1 MTDKT
6 PNWEE
11 AGLTHETVFEAEKAM
26 PFWLKA
32 PAWYL
37 VRTLASEIR
46 HGLGNVKTTLDL
58 IANDPHLSSVKV
70 TQLGGM
76 PLSEACELMRGR
88 VDKALKILA
97 FAAKYASAQRKAH
110 K

>member
-1 MTDKT
+1 VKDKT

-11 AGLTHETVFEAEKAM
+11 AGLTPETVFEAEKAM

-37 VRTLASEIR
+37 VRTLASELR
-46 HGLGNVKTTLDL
+46 HELGNVKTTLDI
-58 IANDPHLSSVKV
+58 IANDPHLSSMTV
-70 TQLGGM
+70 TQLGDM
-76 PLSEACELMRGR
+76 PLCEACELLTGR
-88 VDKALKILA
+88 VDKAVKILA
-97 FAAKYASAQRKAH
+97 FAAKYASAQRKTH

>member
-1 MTDKT
+1 MDKT

-11 AGLTHETVFEAEKAM
+11 AGLTPETLFDTEKAM
-26 PFWLKA
+26 SFWLHA
-32 PAWYL
+32 PVWYL
-37 VRTLASEIR
+37 VRTLTSEIR
-46 HGLGNVKTTLDL
+46 HQLGNVKTTLDI

-76 PLSEACELMRGR
+76 PLSEACELMSGR

-97 FAAKYASAQRKAH
+97 FATKYASAQRKNH